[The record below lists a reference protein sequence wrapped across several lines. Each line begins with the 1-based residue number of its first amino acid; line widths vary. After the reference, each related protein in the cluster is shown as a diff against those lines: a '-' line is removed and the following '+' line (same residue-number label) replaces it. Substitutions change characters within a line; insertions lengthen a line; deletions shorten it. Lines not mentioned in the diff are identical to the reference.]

1 MLAADARDLRR
12 YSRWSTS
19 PEDTLMRILP
29 IRSLSA
35 LLSALTLLVPTLAHS
50 SVYGFLDQGA
60 MRYFEGEDA
69 VLMSA
74 AIDAALANPSDN
86 ETQSWRNDATGS
98 HGSVTV
104 LQTFTDNGRH
114 CRRIEIQ
121 NHAGGMDGQAIA
133 DMCQVDGVW
142 KVLRMPE

>member
-1 MLAADARDLRR
+1 
-12 YSRWSTS
+12 
-19 PEDTLMRILP
+19 MRTTP

-35 LLSALTLLVPTLAHS
+35 LLGALTLLSALAHA

-69 VLMSA
+69 ALMSA
-74 AIDAALANPSDN
+74 AIDAALAAPTDS
-86 ETQSWRNDATGS
+86 EARSWRNDATGS

-104 LQTFTDNGRH
+104 LRTFSDHGRN

-121 NHAGGMDGQAIA
+121 NHAGGTDGRAVA
-133 DMCQVDGVW
+133 DMCQIDGVW